1 MASPATITAMTGD
14 TCSTSPSTYAAYGV
28 ISASTVSSTGSVT
41 RRRTGMTPAAITPP
55 AAAPPAART
64 ANCPAPCTST
74 RGTAGLAVPATAR
87 DTAIWNSTRLVASLN
102 RLSACTS
109 ACTLGGSDRRRPSA
123 LTATG
128 SVLASTA
135 PRTKARLAG
144 TAATAHVTA
153 ATAAAEASTRPTART
168 ATGRHTARRSR
179 HGSSS
184 LAAYSSGGSTTRL
197 TTAGGT
203 WTGGNLGSRPT
214 TSPAITSKDGAG
226 TRSRP
231 ANAAATVPSTTRNK
245 MVSTPRTL
253 LTSPVS
259 PPDGCRPDFPARYVS
274 LSGWRQER
282 WC

>member
-128 SVLASTA
+128 RVQQRRQHDQADGIRRYMDRREPRQQADDQPGDHQQGRGRDAKPASERRDHRAQHDQEQDGLYTVHATDLA
-135 PRTKARLAG
+135 
-144 TAATAHVTA
+144 
-153 ATAAAEASTRPTART
+153 
-168 ATGRHTARRSR
+168 RSP
-179 HGSSS
+179 
-184 LAAYSSGGSTTRL
+184 L
-197 TTAGGT
+197 
-203 WTGGNLGSRPT
+203 
-214 TSPAITSKDGAG
+214 
-226 TRSRP
+226 
-231 ANAAATVPSTTRNK
+231 
-245 MVSTPRTL
+245 
-253 LTSPVS
+253 
-259 PPDGCRPDFPARYVS
+259 PDRCRPDFPARHRQLIRAAIRS
-274 LSGWRQER
+274 AGAAGPPRRRWRPSR
-282 WC
+282 RPRRRPGTRTG